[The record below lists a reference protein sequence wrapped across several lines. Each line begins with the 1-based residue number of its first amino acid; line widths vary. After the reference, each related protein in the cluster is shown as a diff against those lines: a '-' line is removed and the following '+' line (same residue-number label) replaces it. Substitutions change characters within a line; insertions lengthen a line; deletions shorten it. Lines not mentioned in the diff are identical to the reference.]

1 MPTLRKVR
9 HRIAKSPVHQ
19 PLAWIRHRGLIPADV
34 FVASYPRSG
43 NTWLRFMLF
52 EILLGQ
58 SPSFNHVDKVVPDI
72 GKQDKASP
80 VLPHGGRLIKTHEPY
95 RPEYAKAIYLV
106 RDARDVALSEF
117 AYQKAL
123 GLAKDDFD
131 QFLTRFLRG
140 TVNPFGSWAAHV
152 DSWMK
157 AKDEG
162 RAEILL
168 LRFDEL
174 RREPEISLGKM
185 MEFLAMPVG
194 ADLIRRAV
202 SNNSVEKMRDQE
214 KKNPVKASA
223 KGRFIRSG
231 AVEGWREKFTEPQAR
246 LVQQRAGSVLSRL
259 GYSMVSS

>member
-1 MPTLRKVR
+1 MRQRIMDEHWEATLGLLYFLQNDPSVPASVR
-9 HRIAKSPVHQ
+9 Q
-19 PLAWIRHRGLIPADV
+19 AW
-34 FVASYPRSG
+34 
-43 NTWLRFMLF
+43 
-52 EILLGQ
+52 LG
-58 SPSFNHVDKVVPDI
+58 
-72 GKQDKASP
+72 
-80 VLPHGGRLIKTHEPY
+80 Y
-95 RPEYAKAIYLV
+95 
-106 RDARDVALSEF
+106 
-117 AYQKAL
+117 

>member
-1 MPTLRKVR
+1 
-9 HRIAKSPVHQ
+9 
-19 PLAWIRHRGLIPADV
+19 LAWIRHRRLIPADV

-123 GLAKDDFD
+123 GLAEDDFD

-194 ADLIRRAV
+194 ADLIHRAV

-259 GYSMVSS
+259 GYSMISS